1 MKTYKDVVP
10 QRTKYQI
17 VYDYLLVYIDQ
28 NKFTGNTKLPSENF
42 LCRKFSVSRET
53 VRSAV
58 RLLSREGLVKS
69 VRGSGSFFDR
79 AQALKAERSTDSAK
93 TQIGFITQGHD
104 YNTSSNLVRGIE
116 HALNRDSV
124 ELKIFMTDNKLSNER
139 RCLESCSTGFD
150 GLIIDGVKASIMNP
164 NLDCYARIDRSN
176 TRLLFFNNYY
186 MGTPYHKVII
196 DDAACADALVKRLT
210 DAGHRHIA
218 GIFMYDNYQGQEKYN
233 GFMRS
238 LIKYNAVF
246 RDEYVKWCIS
256 DESYDTGAFP
266 RSLWKFIKG
275 LPRATALVCC
285 NYMILNI
292 MLELF
297 KEKGVRVPEDF
308 SIVCF
313 DYSAQDWQES
323 SITASIHPGFDMGV
337 RVGENILKM
346 VDDPGFRDH
355 DYSYIYPP
363 RIHDGNSISK
373 V

>member
-1 MKTYKDVVP
+1 
-10 QRTKYQI
+10 
-17 VYDYLLVYIDQ
+17 
-28 NKFTGNTKLPSENF
+28 
-42 LCRKFSVSRET
+42 
-53 VRSAV
+53 
-58 RLLSREGLVKS
+58 
-69 VRGSGSFFDR
+69 
-79 AQALKAERSTDSAK
+79 
-93 TQIGFITQGHD
+93 
-104 YNTSSNLVRGIE
+104 
-116 HALNRDSV
+116 
-124 ELKIFMTDNKLSNER
+124 
-139 RCLESCSTGFD
+139 
-150 GLIIDGVKASIMNP
+150 
-164 NLDCYARIDRSN
+164 
-176 TRLLFFNNYY
+176 
-186 MGTPYHKVII
+186 
-196 DDAACADALVKRLT
+196 
-210 DAGHRHIA
+210 
-218 GIFMYDNYQGQEKYN
+218 
-233 GFMRS
+233 
-238 LIKYNAVF
+238 
-246 RDEYVKWCIS
+246 WCIS

-363 RIHDGNSISK
+363 RIHDGSSISE